1 MTPRVLSSST
11 LTGTTV
17 KNLGDEKI
25 GEIRDLM
32 IDVQSGNVAYAVLSF
47 GGFLGLGDKLFAI
60 PLEAFNFNQHHVDAH
75 VVLDINKEKLEN
87 APGFDKD
94 DWPEHPQTE
103 FMEQIYSH
111 YGYEPYWT
119 KANRPL

>member
-1 MTPRVLSSST
+1 MTPRVLTST
-11 LTGTTV
+11 SLVGTKV
-17 KNLGDEKI
+17 KNMGGENI
-25 GEIRDLM
+25 GEISDIT
-32 IDVQSGNVAYAVLSF
+32 IDVESGKVAYAVLSF

-60 PLEAFNFNQHHVDAH
+60 PLEAFNFDRHAVDAD
-75 VVLDINKEKLEN
+75 VVLDISKEKLEN
-87 APGFDKD
+87 APGFDKK